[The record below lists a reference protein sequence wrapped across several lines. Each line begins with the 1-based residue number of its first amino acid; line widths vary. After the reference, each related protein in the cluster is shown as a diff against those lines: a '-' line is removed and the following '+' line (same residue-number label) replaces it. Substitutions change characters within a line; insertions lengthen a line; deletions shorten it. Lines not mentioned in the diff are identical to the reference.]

1 MRLRLLIFFM
11 MTMVVTMT
19 AGAQDVKELYKQGK
33 AFYDAKN
40 YTQAFP
46 LLKKAAEKGH
56 KKAQYRL
63 GRCYDKGNGVTE
75 NNETAFK
82 WYSKSAA
89 QGYADAQYQLG
100 RCYLKGKGTAVDK
113 KKAKSWLSKAVK
125 DPKEGDKIL
134 QKIQENAK
142 EGDEDA
148 KAILQLLR

>member
-1 MRLRLLIFFM
+1 
-11 MTMVVTMT
+11 MVLAVNV
-19 AGAQDVKELYKQGK
+19 ASRAQDAKTLYQQGK
-33 AFYDAKN
+33 AFYDAKD

-63 GRCYDKGNGVTE
+63 GRCYDKGHGVTE

-113 KKAKSWLSKAVK
+113 NKAKSWLSKAVK
-125 DPKEGDKIL
+125 NVKGGDEIL
-134 QKIQENAK
+134 QKIKENAK
-142 EGDEDA
+142 DGDEDA
-148 KAILQLLR
+148 KAILQLL

>member
-1 MRLRLLIFFM
+1 
-11 MTMVVTMT
+11 MTLAVSMT

-63 GRCYDKGNGVTE
+63 GRCYDKGHGVDE
-75 NNETAFK
+75 DNKTAFK

-89 QGYADAQYQLG
+89 QGYADAEYQLG
-100 RCYLKGKGTAVDK
+100 RCYLKGKGTIADK

-125 DPKEGDKIL
+125 DEKEGDKIL
-134 QKIQENAK
+134 QKIKENAA